1 MKKNEI
7 LIIVL
12 SYNRGDG
19 DDDISCYGYRERQE
33 LFHLSTSDECHFEYT
48 GRDNYSTPP
57 EGEEGRRIRGR

>member
-19 DDDISCYGYRERQE
+19 DDDI
-33 LFHLSTSDECHFEYT
+33 FHLSTSDECHFEYT